1 MADALEAIEGEFGYW
16 FALTLKNADRT
27 VHDLDGITTVTM
39 RVAELGEDGQAVGAG
54 AVYGDAGDGTVR
66 ITISET
72 ESAKLTKARYDAQVV
87 IEGAAQKLITEPFIL
102 NIKRAV

>member
-1 MADALEAIEGEFGYW
+1 MADTLEAIQGEFGFW
-16 FALTLKNADRT
+16 FSLTIYNADRT
-27 VHDLDGITTVTM
+27 VHDLEGITTVTM

-54 AVYGDAGDGTVR
+54 AVYGDAGNGVVR

-72 ESAKLTKARYDAQVV
+72 ESAKLTKARYETQVI